1 MVQDTLLDSFRA
13 GRRNYTIFQVG
24 KATLLRVSDVMKL
37 KKTDVF
43 NLDGTVKQTA
53 FIHDQKTGKGN
64 TIMRMKLRDV
74 RTVQQD
80 LMLYHAWLIQQN
92 MNSEWLF
99 PSTSRPDRPIT
110 EKQFYKI
117 MARVGDL
124 LGINYLGTH
133 TMRKTG
139 AYRVYTQS
147 NYNIGLVMHLLNHSS
162 EAMTLTY
169 LGLDQASRETML
181 DQIDFG

>member
-1 MVQDTLLDSFRA
+1 M
-13 GRRNYTIFQVG
+13 
-24 KATLLRVSDVMKL
+24 LRVSDVMKL

-64 TIMRMKLRDV
+64 TIYLKP
-74 RTVQQD
+74 VQQD

-99 PSTSRPDRPIT
+99 PSTSHPDRHIT
-110 EKQFYKI
+110 EKQFYKV

-139 AYRVYTQS
+139 VYTQS

-169 LGLDQASRETML
+169 LGNDIWAFNS
-181 DQIDFG
+181 D